1 MTESEANRESPVKI
15 PVIIGERK
23 LDYIFNRNIKPDPHN
38 SSRAAQ
44 NAIQLQRI
52 GIYDNSEGR
61 EIVKTHLEQT
71 VTLAD
76 NVSDRFENK
85 YGVEIENRES
95 LLAGPSGKFIKVQSS
110 WEIIPDGTRRFLS
123 FQPFGVQK

>member
-1 MTESEANRESPVKI
+1 MTETEADRESPVEI
-15 PVIIGERK
+15 PVIIDERK

-44 NAIQLQRI
+44 NALQLQRI
-52 GIYDNSEGR
+52 GIYDDSEGR
-61 EIVKTHLEQT
+61 EIVKKHLEQT

-76 NVSDRFENK
+76 NVSDRFMNK
-85 YGVEIENRES
+85 YGVDVENRES

-110 WEIIPDGTRRFLS
+110 WEIMPDGTRRFLS

>member
-1 MTESEANRESPVKI
+1 LTQEERGSSAE
-15 PVIIGERK
+15 IIAIIDDRK

-44 NAIQLQRI
+44 NAQQLQRI
-52 GIYDNSEGR
+52 GIYDDPEGR
-61 EIVKTHLEQT
+61 EIVKAHLDQA
-71 VTLAD
+71 VILPD
-76 NVSDRFENK
+76 NVSDRFSNS
-85 YGVEIENRES
+85 YGIDTENRES

-110 WEIIPDGTRRFLS
+110 WEVMPDGSRRFMI

>member
-15 PVIIGERK
+15 TVIIDERK

-52 GIYDNSEGR
+52 GIYDDSEGR
-61 EIVKTHLEQT
+61 EIVKRHLEQT

-76 NVSDRFENK
+76 NVSDRFVNK
-85 YGVEIENRES
+85 YGVDIENREA

-110 WEIIPDGTRRFLS
+110 WEIMADGTRRFLS